1 MQGHLGF
8 RVLLATKDNA
18 IRKRIEWTFDAE
30 GYEVVA
36 ASRGQFAYSK
46 LRQRSVDLAVIDT
59 DLPDMDGFDL
69 CRRFRDEFP
78 ARELPILL
86 LIDDGSTA
94 MKIRVFEAGADS
106 YLVKPF
112 HSDEL
117 FHTAKSLLARIK
129 PATHGVATGKNKG
142 RIIAAFGC
150 KAGVGTTTLTV
161 NMAVAL
167 RKRTGKRVALMDA
180 DFYFGDTSI
189 HLDLQAHNDI
199 LDLVYNI
206 EELDHALINQVLMP
220 HSSGVDV
227 LLSPLHPEQA
237 ELITPDHVLKIVEH
251 LATSYDYV
259 VIDCYTSYDG
269 NTLTI
274 LERAD
279 DIVLVTT
286 PEISPIRNG
295 SNFLNLAEQ
304 VDIDLYKIHLAL
316 NRSNSN
322 VQIRAQEI
330 ENTLNRQIEFRIISS
345 GAQIVSS
352 LTRGTPLVVGDP
364 THRFS
369 QQIFD
374 MVDQLTERSATVQ
387 SASLEDTVD
396 NQRSSL
402 LARLLQRRGK
412 SDKGEAPL
420 GAG

>member
-1 MQGHLGF
+1 MQRHFGF

-18 IRKRIEWTFDAE
+18 IRKRIEWTFDGE

-36 ASRGQFAYSK
+36 ASRGQFAFSK
-46 LRQRSVDLAVIDT
+46 LRQTSVELAIIDT

-78 ARELPILL
+78 QRNLPILL

-94 MKIRVFEAGADS
+94 AKIRVFEAGADS

-112 HSDEL
+112 HGDEL
-117 FHTAKSLLARIK
+117 FHTAKSLLARVK
-129 PATHGVATGKNKG
+129 PATHGVATGREKG
-142 RIIAAFGC
+142 RIFANFGC
-150 KAGVGTTTLTV
+150 KAGVGTTTLSV

-167 RKRTGKRVALMDA
+167 RKRTKKRVALVDA

-189 HLDLQAHNDI
+189 HLDLQTHNDVI
-199 LDLVYNI
+199 DLVYSI
-206 EELDHALINQVLMP
+206 DELDQTIINQVLSP

-227 LLSPLHPEQA
+227 LLSPLRPEQA
-237 ELITPDHVLKIVEH
+237 ELITPDHVLKIIEH
-251 LATSYDYV
+251 LATFYDYI

-269 NTLTI
+269 NILTI

-279 DIVLVTT
+279 DLMLVTT

-295 SNFLNLAEQ
+295 SNFLNLADQ
-304 VDIDLYKIHLAL
+304 VGIDLHKIHLVL

-330 ENTLNRQIEFRIISS
+330 ENTLDRQIEFRIISS
-345 GAQIVSS
+345 GEQIVSS
-352 LTRGTPLVVGDP
+352 LTRGMPLVLSDP
-364 THRFS
+364 AHRFS
-369 QQIFD
+369 QQIFS
-374 MVDQLTERSATVQ
+374 MVDVLTERSPQ
-387 SASLEDTVD
+387 MQRSDLEQTME

-402 LARLLQRRGK
+402 LARLLQRRGRP
-412 SDKGEAPL
+412 DEGEAPL